1 MGSATTQALSAT
13 TAALSQAKGVTLG
26 TAEELFAAARL
37 VGGSSQLSG
46 ALADPSATAEA
57 REKVVRTVF
66 AGLSSGAQDVLVS
79 VATQRWSDAADLID
93 GIEELAIRAVAI
105 AKPRDDIE
113 GELFGFLRVVAANPE
128 LELALG
134 SRLGDASAKGDLVER
149 LLGSAAGAP
158 ATLIVSSLIRQPR
171 ERRVRQ
177 LLNRAIR
184 IVASQRGL
192 TVATVHTASELTD
205 AQRTRLVDVLSRRYG
220 GQVTLSEVIDPGVVG
235 GLRVQVA
242 DDVIDGSISARLADL
257 RQRLAG

>member
-37 VGGSSQLSG
+37 VGASPQLSG

-66 AGLSSGAQDVLVS
+66 AGLSASAQDVLVA
-79 VATQRWSDAADLID
+79 VAAQRWSDSSDLID

-105 AKPRDDIE
+105 AKPKDDIE
-113 GELFGFLRVVAANPE
+113 GELFGFLRVVAGNPE

-134 SRLGDASAKGDLVER
+134 SRLGDSAAKGDLVEKVIS
-149 LLGSAAGAP
+149 GAAGAP
-158 ATLIVSSLIRQPR
+158 TTLIVSSLVRQPR

-177 LLNRAIR
+177 MLNRAIR
-184 IVASQRGL
+184 IVAAQRGL
-192 TVATVHTASELTD
+192 IVATVHTAAALSD
-205 AQRTRLVDVLSRRYG
+205 AQRTRLVDTLSRRYG
-220 GQVTLSEVIDPGVVG
+220 GQVTLSEVIDPHVVG

-257 RQRLAG
+257 RQKLAG